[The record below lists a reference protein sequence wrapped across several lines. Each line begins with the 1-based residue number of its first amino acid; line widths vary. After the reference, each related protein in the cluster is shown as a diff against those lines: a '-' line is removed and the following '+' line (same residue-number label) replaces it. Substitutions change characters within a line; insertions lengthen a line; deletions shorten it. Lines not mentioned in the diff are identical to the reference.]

1 MQTVEAN
8 GERREKLLLLG
19 THAAHLV
26 HDWNNFLT
34 LLQAQAVELPPGAAT
49 EALLGAIGEASAV
62 PRQLL
67 AYLREAPA
75 AVERI
80 YLDEWLRGVEP
91 TLRRLLG
98 RQVRFFSD
106 LAAPGAAVAV
116 DTGQLRNALFNL
128 TLNARAALGVHG
140 RVRLTTAV
148 GDGVVAMAL
157 VDNGHGID
165 EAVRARLFEPFFS
178 TGDGTE
184 RTGLGLAS
192 VKAFVDRHGGA
203 LQVESAPGEGTTF
216 TLTLPRVE

>member
-1 MQTVEAN
+1 MQTLEAD

-34 LLQAQAVELPPGAAT
+34 LLQAQVGELPPGT
-49 EALLGAIGEASAV
+49 TTDALLAAIGEASSV

-80 YLDEWLRGVEP
+80 YLDEWLAGVGP
-91 TLRRLLG
+91 TLRQLLG
-98 RQVRFFSD
+98 RQVRFFPD

-128 TLNARAALGVHG
+128 TLNARAALGEHG
-140 RVRLTTAV
+140 RVRLTTTIV
-148 GDGVVAMAL
+148 DGGVALAL
-157 VDNGHGID
+157 RDNGHGMD
-165 EAVRARLFEPFFS
+165 EAVRTRLFEPFFS

-192 VKAFVDRHGGA
+192 VKAFVDRHGGE
-203 LQVESAPGEGTTF
+203 LGVESAPGEGTTF